1 MRMLEPPS
9 FRVLSQQYSSLNS
22 PNSGIGLFYAES
34 GFFDGKNLDFWRIGS
49 KPFLWRILKT
59 GEKARSRHVTEPLCI
74 SPREKVERE
83 VLSCRWSSTSR
94 KWNSAPRLG
103 QPFRLSTNSR
113 GQIHSPFA
121 MPCSTNARWRTCNSG
136 PHRSGR
142 DVASAGQGLMRR
154 VR

>member
-1 MRMLEPPS
+1 MS
-9 FRVLSQQYSSLNS
+9 RVGYPAGGASKVLYNARKARR
-22 PNSGIGLFYAES
+22 GEDGLFYGDS
-34 GFFDGKNLDFWRIGS
+34 GFFDGKNFDFWPIGS

-59 GEKARSRHVTEPLCI
+59 GGKARFRNSNRTIVNL
-74 SPREKVERE
+74 PREKVERE

-94 KWNSAPRLG
+94 KWNSAPRLD

-113 GQIHSPFA
+113 GRIHSPFA